1 MTEVSGTFF
10 FFFHSLGF
18 ASPPQKSSPL
28 TMSSDRQ
35 FEKWL
40 EGPPSTDQ
48 VRSRLDDYTTK
59 IQDIAQV
66 ALDPDSAPFAE
77 AKVKQVRANSK
88 LIQQHLRR
96 TEILAEWLLEN
107 IDEAAD
113 ITPSRQTAETYLE
126 YVSALDLYHRAEEIQ
141 EELVALYTRAADTTL
156 RVLDLSLQTLSKETS
171 QIKRK
176 LREMESYPPLVEL
189 QQQITELIRKIERIR
204 DKEAQKLEDQ
214 KREDALKVQLESV
227 RAAAAAH
234 PHSSSTTA
242 VSTPPGSRHLSL
254 AGKIKLEVPK
264 FDGNPLHWFQFW
276 GDFEELIASNTSL
289 TNIEKF
295 TYLNQALL
303 TPESQKIAAEAG
315 GPRKNFDKSVKA
327 LKASYE
333 DKRLIYQRSVQKFV
347 ETGRDLG
354 LNRKD
359 LNSLKS
365 SLNGIETTMEQCEG
379 DTLDKMKAAIMLLK
393 FGRDLEAAWK
403 RETTKLKEPPSTKVV
418 VDFLDDQ
425 LTSISGTREE
435 FDHIQ
440 PLSHPL
446 SGKQI
451 KKTVHRIS
459 APTALGSCPA
469 CSSTG
474 HSLARCNGYRNW
486 GLKRKNDLVKA
497 HNLCYNCL
505 QAGHRISACTNRG
518 TCRECKRRHH
528 TTLHDPTKVV
538 TPPAA
543 TTPASTNSTPSTEEV
558 SNRVIRQP
566 LLAAA
571 TASPMTLH
579 EVHPTA
585 AVTLWNKQISQPT
598 RTFIDHGSAACLI
611 NESLVKKLKLPKCRN
626 EATVRGIVGRMN
638 LKYTVEV
645 SVAYLSSASD
655 LLPPAESFPV
665 TCYVVKDVNVC
676 ANIPD
681 YDNPDFLQF
690 MHNKAP
696 WADPREFSQ
705 QPIELLL
712 STSAVAKGRVAQTDV
727 LHRDNINLVADL
739 YKIGW
744 VINGN
749 MPGPRSAAPIIRAVT
764 LLDKELE
771 EDKDEELKAD
781 LTRLWQLEEVGH
793 NSSKHPDPA
802 EAHYLQTSSR
812 QESGRYVVSLPRKDP
827 APELGFSRPTALHRF
842 VWNER
847 SLQKKGKLPDYQKA
861 LWEYIRMD
869 HAEVIP
875 KQDVEASVDQTF
887 YLPSH
892 GVVKANSTTTKLRVV
907 FDGSAKTST
916 KVSLNDMLLPTP
928 NLYPL
933 LTDVLLEFRTHHIAV
948 TGDIHKMFRE
958 IALDKRDWDMHRF
971 LAKDPDT
978 NRLHNCRMKRLTF
991 GIASSPFLATRVLH
1005 QMADDYQDKYPEAA
1019 AMVKKSF
1026 YVDDCLTGA
1035 NTPEEALQ
1043 KLQDLCSLVA
1053 EGQMV
1058 LRKWRSNST
1067 QVLQQIP
1074 EKLRETSDLTL
1085 CDPAGSLKTLGIHWS
1100 TETDAFFVATP
1111 ELTEEGLVT
1120 KRIISSACAKTFDI
1134 LGWYSPALIQAKSLL
1149 QQLWIAGRAWDDP
1162 APEDVAD
1169 KFITWRK
1176 ELMHIRLHA
1185 VPRKL
1190 TQNNLSPVMS
1200 MQLHGF
1206 ADASETGYGAV
1217 VYARILHQ
1225 DATITVTMVAAT
1237 TIIQF
1242 MGDLPDHRIS
1252 PARPFDYTGVDFA
1265 GPFDVKRGHTRKPV
1279 LVKAYACLFVC
1290 MSTKAVH
1297 IDCTEDLS
1305 TASFMLCF
1313 ERFINRRGFP
1323 RHVYSDNG
1331 SNFIGA
1337 ARTLGTP
1344 TQLPYDLQDFT
1355 AKTADLQAHGVSW
1368 HFIPARS
1375 PHCGGI
1381 WESCIRRMKEELRK
1395 TLHHFTPT
1403 AAEFHHL
1410 LITAEAVLNSRP
1422 LLPISLEEADGA
1434 QVITPG
1440 HFLIGRPIRAHPQD
1454 IPPPKDGL
1462 RKVRWILLRAET
1474 EQLWKR
1480 WHTAYVQSLQ
1490 SRQKWTRPQPNISV
1504 GDIVLLKD
1512 DSLKLHSWPLAKVTE
1527 VSPGPDGVVRVVTLT
1542 LPGGRTFT
1550 RHVRHLVPLMRAS
1563 DCSPCP
1569 GGENVQDPRDGFG
1582 DYHSS
1587 SPERSQQRSQQP

>member
-59 IQDIAQV
+59 IQDIARV

-77 AKVKQVRANSK
+77 AKVKRVRANSN

-141 EELVALYTRAADTTL
+141 EELVALHNRAADTTL
-156 RVLDLSLQTLSKETS
+156 RELDLSLQTLSKETS
-171 QIKRK
+171 QMKRK

-204 DKEAQKLEDQ
+204 AKEAQKERLEEQ
-214 KREDALKVQLESV
+214 KREDALKVQLESA

-254 AGKIKLEVPK
+254 ASKIKLEVPK

-379 DTLDKMKAAIMLLK
+379 ETLDKMKAAIMLLK

-440 PLSHPL
+440 PLSHPP
-446 SGKQI
+446 SGKHN

-459 APTALGSCPA
+459 APTELGSCPA

-474 HSLARCNGYRNW
+474 HSLARCNAYRNW

-505 QAGHRISACTNRG
+505 QAGHRISACTNKG

-528 TTLHDPTKVV
+528 TTLHDPAKVV

-566 LLAAA
+566 LLVAA

-611 NESLVKKLKLPKCRN
+611 NENLVKKLKLPKCRN

-681 YDNPDFLQF
+681 YDNPDLLQF

-749 MPGPRSAAPIIRAVT
+749 MPGPRSAAPVIRAVT
-764 LLDKELE
+764 LLDKEEE

-793 NSSKHPDPA
+793 NSSKHP
-802 EAHYLQTSSR
+802 E
-812 QESGRYVVSLPRKDP
+812 
-827 APELGFSRPTALHRF
+827 
-842 VWNER
+842 
-847 SLQKKGKLPDYQKA
+847 
-861 LWEYIRMD
+861 
-869 HAEVIP
+869 
-875 KQDVEASVDQTF
+875 DVEASIDQTF

-916 KVSLNDMLLPTP
+916 KVSLNDTLLPTP

-1058 LRKWRSNST
+1058 LQKWRSNST

-1176 ELMHIRLHA
+1176 ELKHIRLHA

-1225 DATITVTMVAAT
+1225 DATITVTMVAAKARVAPKKSV
-1237 TIIQF
+1237 TIPRLELLGSL
-1242 MGDLPDHRIS
+1242 M
-1252 PARPFDYTGVDFA
+1252 
-1265 GPFDVKRGHTRKPV
+1265 
-1279 LVKAYACLFVC
+1279 
-1290 MSTKAVH
+1290 
-1297 IDCTEDLS
+1297 LS
-1305 TASFMLCF
+1305 
-1313 ERFINRRGFP
+1313 
-1323 RHVYSDNG
+1323 
-1331 SNFIGA
+1331 
-1337 ARTLGTP
+1337 
-1344 TQLPYDLQDFT
+1344 
-1355 AKTADLQAHGVSW
+1355 K
-1368 HFIPARS
+1368 
-1375 PHCGGI
+1375 
-1381 WESCIRRMKEELRK
+1381 
-1395 TLHHFTPT
+1395 
-1403 AAEFHHL
+1403 
-1410 LITAEAVLNSRP
+1410 
-1422 LLPISLEEADGA
+1422 LLPKIASILQVEEANGA

-1462 RKVRWILLRAET
+1462 RKVRWSLLRAET

>member
-1 MTEVSGTFF
+1 M
-10 FFFHSLGF
+10 
-18 ASPPQKSSPL
+18 
-28 TMSSDRQ
+28 
-35 FEKWL
+35 
-40 EGPPSTDQ
+40 
-48 VRSRLDDYTTK
+48 
-59 IQDIAQV
+59 
-66 ALDPDSAPFAE
+66 
-77 AKVKQVRANSK
+77 
-88 LIQQHLRR
+88 
-96 TEILAEWLLEN
+96 
-107 IDEAAD
+107 
-113 ITPSRQTAETYLE
+113 
-126 YVSALDLYHRAEEIQ
+126 
-141 EELVALYTRAADTTL
+141 
-156 RVLDLSLQTLSKETS
+156 
-171 QIKRK
+171 
-176 LREMESYPPLVEL
+176 
-189 QQQITELIRKIERIR
+189 
-204 DKEAQKLEDQ
+204 
-214 KREDALKVQLESV
+214 
-227 RAAAAAH
+227 
-234 PHSSSTTA
+234 
-242 VSTPPGSRHLSL
+242 
-254 AGKIKLEVPK
+254 
-264 FDGNPLHWFQFW
+264 
-276 GDFEELIASNTSL
+276 
-289 TNIEKF
+289 
-295 TYLNQALL
+295 
-303 TPESQKIAAEAG
+303 
-315 GPRKNFDKSVKA
+315 
-327 LKASYE
+327 
-333 DKRLIYQRSVQKFV
+333 
-347 ETGRDLG
+347 
-354 LNRKD
+354 
-359 LNSLKS
+359 
-365 SLNGIETTMEQCEG
+365 
-379 DTLDKMKAAIMLLK
+379 
-393 FGRDLEAAWK
+393 
-403 RETTKLKEPPSTKVV
+403 
-418 VDFLDDQ
+418 
-425 LTSISGTREE
+425 
-435 FDHIQ
+435 
-440 PLSHPL
+440 
-446 SGKQI
+446 
-451 KKTVHRIS
+451 
-459 APTALGSCPA
+459 
-469 CSSTG
+469 
-474 HSLARCNGYRNW
+474 
-486 GLKRKNDLVKA
+486 
-497 HNLCYNCL
+497 
-505 QAGHRISACTNRG
+505 
-518 TCRECKRRHH
+518 
-528 TTLHDPTKVV
+528 
-538 TPPAA
+538 
-543 TTPASTNSTPSTEEV
+543 
-558 SNRVIRQP
+558 
-566 LLAAA
+566 
-571 TASPMTLH
+571 
-579 EVHPTA
+579 
-585 AVTLWNKQISQPT
+585 
-598 RTFIDHGSAACLI
+598 
-611 NESLVKKLKLPKCRN
+611 
-626 EATVRGIVGRMN
+626 GRMN

-681 YDNPDFLQF
+681 YDNPDLLQF

-749 MPGPRSAAPIIRAVT
+749 MPGPRSAAPVIRAVT
-764 LLDKELE
+764 LLDKEEE

-827 APELGFSRPTALHRF
+827 APELGFSRPTAFHRF

-875 KQDVEASVDQTF
+875 KQDVEASIDQTF

-916 KVSLNDMLLPTP
+916 KVSLNDTLLPTP

-1176 ELMHIRLHA
+1176 ELKHIRLHA

-1225 DATITVTMVAAT
+1225 DATITVTMVAAKARVAPKKSVT
-1237 TIIQF
+1237 IPRLELLGSLMLSKLLPKIASILQVEEASMIKLARVLAYCLRFVHHKHRIRDPLLTHPPALSSEELKKAHLKIMQHLQRKAWPDEFQRLSSKQPVLLSSPTAKLNPYLDSSGVIRVGGRLSKSKTLPAEVQHPILLPKTPLVKSFLLDFHHKHHHPGPSAMEALLYQSYYPVGCRQMVKSVCKHCVVCRKALAKTIIQF

-1381 WESCIRRMKEELRK
+1381 WESGIRRMKEELRK

-1422 LLPISLEEADGA
+1422 LLPISLEEANGA

-1462 RKVRWILLRAET
+1462 RKVRWSLLRAET